1 MNWNGVMSLLAFT
14 SLISLFPDF
23 AYYAIGFSLVLG
35 LYLSWKTVR
44 RDPLDYDIYIVET
57 QADREASR
65 RVAQASEERKK
76 EERKSEEREGEM
88 KRMRHSER
96 NLAGNELMNTLQAGR
111 VFPMVEDISVVIQS
125 PSTIVESSSSRERPT
140 DSYVNSM
147 RLWMMEVI
155 GDYEST
161 REGGTSGLA
170 AAVAIAVANGRN
182 EIQTGETRI
191 RLVDFDANRGNGE
204 EEREGAGG
212 NEEEGVERSSDDPID
227 SIDGN
232 ERREEGIEEILP
244 STSSIQLN
252 GEDDVHLSVPSTSNQ
267 FNEEGNEERN
277 NEEVEI
283 RDEQLI
289 KIRLKFLD
297 DTGTDVEVPLSVT
310 LAQLKE
316 KIVEAREMGNINIRL
331 IFRGQLLRNDSDT
344 LESVGMENDC
354 VVHVLIGGRREEE
367 RREERG
373 GRGNERVEEVIN
385 MSALLLMGAA
395 DAIGSSWLS
404 VARIIRNRVESR
416 VERARE
422 ERRSLGYIDTA
433 LVWLAESMGI
443 TERAEAPL
451 PGIPSISILLPVV
464 LTIQIILG
472 WFFVAFFP
480 RFFDFSS
487 IFFLFIITSTY
498 GFFYQ
503 QNHARV
509 NQRQ

>member
-1 MNWNGVMSLLAFT
+1 
-14 SLISLFPDF
+14 
-23 AYYAIGFSLVLG
+23 
-35 LYLSWKTVR
+35 
-44 RDPLDYDIYIVET
+44 
-57 QADREASR
+57 
-65 RVAQASEERKK
+65 
-76 EERKSEEREGEM
+76 
-88 KRMRHSER
+88 
-96 NLAGNELMNTLQAGR
+96 
-111 VFPMVEDISVVIQS
+111 
-125 PSTIVESSSSRERPT
+125 
-140 DSYVNSM
+140 M

-373 GRGNERVEEVIN
+373 GRGNERVEEVRERREEGEERRDDLEGRVAYHMDYIREVIN